1 MTLTRATAVITYVA
15 LIISLGS
22 SINAEARHHH
32 RHHRSPKNAISLS
45 VPPTAAPM
53 SSPPAKNAISH
64 SSPSPSPAPGD
75 SHSYSLYNVLAY
87 GAVGDGVSDDTEAFK
102 TVWDSACQEMSPS
115 MILVPQGY
123 SFLLRSTIFV
133 GPCQNNLI
141 FQVQVLSDF
150 LISRLL

>member
-53 SSPPAKNAISH
+53 STPPANH
-64 SSPSPSPAPGD
+64 SSPSPSPVPGD